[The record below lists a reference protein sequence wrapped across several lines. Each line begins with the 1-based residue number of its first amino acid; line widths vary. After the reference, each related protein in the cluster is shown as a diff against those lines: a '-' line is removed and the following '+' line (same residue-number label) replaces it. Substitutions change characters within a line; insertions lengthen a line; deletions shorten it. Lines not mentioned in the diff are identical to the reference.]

1 MDTVFFLSLT
11 VHRECFW
18 SGSRGVACA
27 RLRNSTKIDLLRFLF
42 TEAHP
47 SPAQDFGTGPE
58 AVRTIQAERSV
69 LRSRLFA
76 FDGYVVEPRLGW
88 CSAWADE
95 AHPAQFGAPLFWV
108 LRYFRWVNRAGY
120 FWDVK
125 KPRRKLPRGDG
136 RCASLWLTGLLKET
150 PQKNR
155 ILKGC
160 QRAVR
165 LCDNAP
171 SACWHPVGMHAD
183 LLWIP
188 AVSLRS
194 TAGFHASGMT
204 QEGRGRGRTV
214 KRRRSDGMRR
224 GHVYCRQVRRVGT
237 SCERRRPE
245 SLGGDGL
252 TRCRTMPGIRRKS
265 SPIH

>member
-1 MDTVFFLSLT
+1 MVLRRQKRSRPHSLLPHGEWRGIPDRASAKSPGPGFLG
-11 VHRECFW
+11 F
-18 SGSRGVACA
+18 
-27 RLRNSTKIDLLRFLF
+27 
-42 TEAHP
+42 
-47 SPAQDFGTGPE
+47 PE
-58 AVRTIQAERSV
+58 AFHKRRDGKGGLDAGGIAAI
-69 LRSRLFA
+69 SRWL
-76 FDGYVVEPRLGW
+76 
-88 CSAWADE
+88 SAAIPPE
-95 AHPAQFGAPLFWV
+95 
-108 LRYFRWVNRAGY
+108 N
-120 FWDVK
+120 
-125 KPRRKLPRGDG
+125 
-136 RCASLWLTGLLKET
+136 T

-171 SACWHPVGMHAD
+171 SACWHPVGMHSD
-183 LLWIP
+183 LLWVP

-224 GHVYCRQVRRVGT
+224 VHVYCRQVRRVGT

-245 SLGGDGL
+245 SLGGGGL
-252 TRCRTMPGIRRKS
+252 TRCRTMPEIRRKS